1 MKKPTLILFVFL
13 LIFSCRQKQATKT
26 EFISIDFSSLRSTA
40 FFDKSV
46 FEYAEY
52 IHLEAK
58 DGALVGNNPK
68 LILQNGIFY
77 IYDRNK
83 NKVSLFDKTGKFVNN
98 VGVIGRGP
106 GEYIGSEDFLVDKKS
121 NNVEILSLQNQRI
134 YRYKNDGSFIDTLN
148 VRTYAYS
155 FVKDSEGNYW
165 ICKGPYDQENRFIG
179 KEQIYKMNEFG
190 EVLKKYLPFDNI
202 AISTPMQEES
212 LTELNGSVFFKAW
225 FDNTV
230 YKISDNG
237 AEAAVIFDFKE
248 RSLPKDILMT
258 PADQFINKLM
268 EKEFLTIQKYLENDD
283 YIYAG
288 MENGDVTKFYH
299 YLYNK
304 ETSKAVFY
312 EMNQDNPKR
321 LGLGTAKILTEKNE
335 LIFIADPVFLS
346 ELLSSNSNLFSPSKE
361 IPAIDEKSNNVIVK
375 LKIRNFSNSH

>member
-1 MKKPTLILFVFL
+1 MKKTTLILLVL
-13 LIFSCRQKQATKT
+13 LLAFSCRQKQATKT
-26 EFISIDFSSLRSTA
+26 EFINIDFSSQRSTA

-46 FEYAEY
+46 FESAEY

-58 DGALVGNNPK
+58 EEALVGNNPK

-77 IYDRNK
+77 IYDRDK

-179 KEQIYKMNEFG
+179 KEQVYKMNEFG
-190 EVLKKYLPFDNI
+190 EVLKKYLPLDNI

-212 LTELNGSVFFKAW
+212 LTEVNGSVFFKAW

-288 MENGDVTKFYH
+288 MENGEVTKFYH

-312 EMNQDNPKR
+312 EMNQDNPER
-321 LGLGTAKILTEKNE
+321 LCLGTAKILTEKNE
-335 LIFIADPVFLS
+335 LIFIADPVILS
-346 ELLSSNSNLFSPSKE
+346 ELLSSGSNLFSTSKE
-361 IPAIDEKSNNVIVK
+361 IATMDEKSNNVIVK
-375 LKIRNFSNSH
+375 LKIRD